1 MLVVVEVVIMGL
13 PMEMVGEMEISKALA
28 LVLTLALIL
37 AEWVAWL
44 GCRHSGIS
52 ACKRQL
58 LGLTSG
64 HQNVACYASP
74 WAYLSVALH
83 SGAMLGP
90 QVIQVEPLALFHG
103 PAG

>member
-1 MLVVVEVVIMGL
+1 MLVVVEVAIMGL
-13 PMEMVGEMEISKALA
+13 PMEMVGEMEISEALASVLALA
-28 LVLTLALIL
+28 LLS
-37 AEWVAWL
+37 AEWVARL
-44 GCRHSGIS
+44 GCRHWGVSGR
-52 ACKRQL
+52 KRQL

-90 QVIQVEPLALFHG
+90 QAVQVKP
-103 PAG
+103 